1 MRNSSIFQSVS
12 SGNPMK
18 MKMQKNKPSL
28 ILKKYLKILKKN
40 QSKRIEEISLF
51 VGLILKIC
59 SAFAFLGVMIGV
71 FYLKNIGFDELT
83 PSITSSGIGG
93 AVFTFGFGVFTVLMI
108 ASLLSLPWVVVTLKK
123 LLLGMENMNAPIVDQ
138 WFSKKYIFAI
148 CFISPTASFAT
159 LLFDGISMSEVICY
173 GFLILAIIFAYKNWK
188 QISVFNGLFCCSLIM
203 VMVLYSLFP
212 LIIFLSV
219 VAKSTVID
227 GYSNIFQYILLLLLN
242 FLYAACVSYIV
253 DTIGTDAWSRVLE
266 KATVS
271 VSIMAG
277 VTVVLI
283 YLAPNLFLN
292 GVAYV
297 VGIRENQTQVKWHY
311 VDKSEYSK
319 FPIGFGVNGFKDVGG
334 NKYFCSFSIFSFGE
348 HKVLCPFDV
357 ENPNATTCIAF
368 AAKNVSIVPVPKSDE
383 WRCQSPKKN
392 VS

>member
-1 MRNSSIFQSVS
+1 M
-12 SGNPMK
+12 
-18 MKMQKNKPSL
+18 
-28 ILKKYLKILKKN
+28 
-40 QSKRIEEISLF
+40 
-51 VGLILKIC
+51 ILKIC
-59 SAFAFLGVMIGV
+59 SAFAFLGVAIGI
-71 FYLKNIGFDELT
+71 FYLKNIGFYELT
-83 PSITSSGIGG
+83 PSITSSGVGG
-93 AVFTFGFGVFTVLMI
+93 AVFAFGFGVFTVLMI

-123 LLLGMENMNAPIVDQ
+123 LLMDIENMNSSIVDQ
-138 WFSKKYIFAI
+138 WYSKKYILAI
-148 CFISPTASFAT
+148 CFISPSASFVT
-159 LLFDGISMSEVICY
+159 LLFDGVSMNEVICY
-173 GFLILAIIFAYKNWK
+173 GFLALASIFAYKNWRR
-188 QISVFNGLFCCSLIM
+188 ISFVNGLVCCSLIM

-219 VAKSTVID
+219 VAKSTVVD
-227 GYSNIFQYILLLLLN
+227 GYSNIFQYLLLLLLN

-253 DTIGTDAWSRVLE
+253 DTIGTDGWSRVLE

-319 FPIGFGVNGFKDVGG
+319 FPVGFGVNGFKDIGD
-334 NKYFCSFSIFSFGE
+334 NKYFCSFNIFSFGE

-357 ENPNATTCIAF
+357 ENPNAKTCIAF
-368 AAKNVSIVPVPKSDE
+368 AAKNVSIVPVPNSDE
-383 WRCQSPKKN
+383 WRCQPPKKN